1 MYIVDILRK
10 VMELNVNYTIDELN
24 NLLTK
29 NNIEYTVTKK
39 DLAVLSDQEFS
50 VMTIGEDENL
60 KTYIRRKGADV
71 VKLPPNVPH

>member
-1 MYIVDILRK
+1 MYLVDILRK
-10 VMELNVNYTIDELN
+10 VMEVNVNYTIDELN

-29 NNIEYTVTKK
+29 NNIEYTVTIK

-50 VMTIGEDENL
+50 VMAIGKDKNI
-60 KTYIRRKGADV
+60 KTYIRRRGADV

>member
-1 MYIVDILRK
+1 MYLVDILRK
-10 VMELNVNYTIDELN
+10 VMEVNVNYTIDELN

-29 NNIEYTVTKK
+29 NNIEYTITIK

-50 VMTIGEDENL
+50 VMTIGKDENI

>member
-1 MYIVDILRK
+1 MYLVDILRK
-10 VMELNVNYTIDELN
+10 VMEVNVNYTIDELN

-29 NNIEYTVTKK
+29 NNIEYTVTIK

-50 VMTIGEDENL
+50 VMTIGKDENI

>member
-1 MYIVDILRK
+1 MYLVDILRK
-10 VMELNVNYTIDELN
+10 VMEVNVNYTIDELN

-29 NNIEYTVTKK
+29 NNIEYTVTIK

-50 VMTIGEDENL
+50 VMTIGKDKNI
-60 KTYIRRKGADV
+60 KTYIRRREADV